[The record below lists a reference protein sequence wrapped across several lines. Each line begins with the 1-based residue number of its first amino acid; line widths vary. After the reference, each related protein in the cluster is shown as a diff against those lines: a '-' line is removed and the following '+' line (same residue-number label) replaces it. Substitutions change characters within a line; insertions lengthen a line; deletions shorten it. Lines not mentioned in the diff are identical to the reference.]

1 MALAQAVREGIGG
14 GRGKLLSAAVIY
26 GVPLA
31 ASLVAVAPMR
41 SGLHVAFDRYPAAS
55 GLLNGGGLDLL
66 AETGL
71 RQPAFWAAGFGLF
84 LPALLL
90 SLILGLWAQGGA
102 YAVAA
107 SRDETLSP
115 WQAIWPAATK
125 ILPKFI
131 VIVLLN
137 AIIWGVVAV
146 LAAIPFAVLHAR
158 FKENT
163 DPGPSWHLFLAEL
176 ATLAIL
182 WNLAS
187 ASCGF
192 AKAATALRLGEGNL
206 AKDYL
211 AGLKFSIKR
220 FWQAET
226 LTWTFFALRAGL
238 FALCVAA
245 VPLAATLGGSVMKWF
260 LFQAALF
267 AMAFIRVAEMRIQ
280 VEYIRAC
287 QPRPEP
293 AKAVYQPAEADVLS
307 SASL

>member
-14 GRGKLLSAAVIY
+14 GRGKLLTTAVLY
-26 GVPLA
+26 AVPLA
-31 ASLVAVAPMR
+31 ASLLAVAPFR
-41 SGLHVAFDRYPAAS
+41 SGLHAAFDRYPAAAE
-55 GLLNGGGLDLL
+55 LMNGGGIDLL

-71 RQPAFWAAGFGLF
+71 RQPAFWAAGFALVM
-84 LPALLL
+84 PALII
-90 SLILGLWAQGGA
+90 SLIVGLWAQGGA

-107 SRDETLSP
+107 SRDEEPSP
-115 WQAIWPAATK
+115 WRTLWPAATK

-137 AIIWGVVAV
+137 AIVWGVVAV
-146 LAAIPFAVLHAR
+146 LAAIPFAVFRFR
-158 FKENT
+158 FKENS
-163 DPGPSWHLFLAEL
+163 DPGPSWHLFLAGL
-176 ATLAIL
+176 AALVIL

-192 AKAATALRLGEGNL
+192 AKAAAALRLGEGNL

-220 FWQAET
+220 FWQAQT

-238 FALCVAA
+238 FALCAFA
-245 VPLAATLGGSVMKWF
+245 LPMATTFGGSAIKWI

-267 AMAFIRVAEMRIQ
+267 AIAFLRVAEMRSQ
-280 VEYIRAC
+280 VVYLGESMQGAA
-287 QPRPEP
+287 PRGEM
-293 AKAVYQPAEADVLS
+293 
-307 SASL
+307 